1 MLIKFSE
8 WVAKKESSYFESKK
22 KPSGRKKNYINTS
35 IDAFVKAVE
44 ELEKDLESLEKAKA
58 SSKAK
63 ASLKLKAKAIKD
75 KTEEKEAAKKKED
88 EKDLDDEG
96 AEDGEESKEG

>member
-8 WVAKKESSYFESKK
+8 WVATKEISYFESKK
-22 KPSGRKKNYINTS
+22 KPSSRKKNSIKNTS

-63 ASLKLKAKAIKD
+63 ASLKIKAKAIKD

-88 EKDLDDEG
+88 EKDLNDE
-96 AEDGEESKEG
+96 GEESKELEG

>member
-8 WVAKKESSYFESKK
+8 WVATKESSYFESKK
-22 KPSGRKKNYINTS
+22 KLSGRKKNSIKNTS

-63 ASLKLKAKAIKD
+63 ASLKLKVKAIKD
-75 KTEEKEAAKKKED
+75 KTEEKENENEED
-88 EKDLDDEG
+88 KKDLDDEG
-96 AEDGEESKEG
+96 EESKDLEG